1 MSAASTEKRVFHS
14 AVDGPGLLQPWSH
27 VVNSQN
33 KREPS
38 AMDLSG
44 LVVGISYKMQVMSVR
59 ESPPAERSVELGD
72 LSAGERLSK
81 PELFSVRGR

>member
-1 MSAASTEKRVFHS
+1 MPLQRREFSTQPWTDQVCFN
-14 AVDGPGLLQPWSH
+14 PWSH

-72 LSAGERLSK
+72 LSVGERLSK